1 MAGLKKL
8 TTRIINKHATAA
20 VWNNTNFTP
29 LQGEIVVYDPGY
41 DSKDGRTYDR
51 ERMKIGDGSHT
62 IQELPFANELEA
74 EVKGTVETV
83 DVVTKVGTPTYTSS
97 EYTAPSMS
105 QSFEEDVLTI
115 TFDAGSYTPATFTAG
130 EQPTTSTITY
140 VTDVDVELQTPYSKQ
155 N

>member
-41 DSKDGRTYDR
+41 DSKDGKTYSR

-62 IQELPFANELEA
+62 IQELPFSNELEA
-74 EVKGTVETV
+74 
-83 DVVTKVGTPTYTSS
+83 VVTGQTNTLTVVTNVGTPTYTSS
-97 EYTAPSMS
+97 EFTAPSMG
-105 QSFEEDVLTI
+105 QSLNDDILTI
-115 TFDAGSYTPATFTAG
+115 TFDSGSYTPATFTAG
-130 EQPTTSTITY
+130 EIATTSSITY
-140 VTDVDVELQTPYSKQ
+140 VTDVDVELQIPT